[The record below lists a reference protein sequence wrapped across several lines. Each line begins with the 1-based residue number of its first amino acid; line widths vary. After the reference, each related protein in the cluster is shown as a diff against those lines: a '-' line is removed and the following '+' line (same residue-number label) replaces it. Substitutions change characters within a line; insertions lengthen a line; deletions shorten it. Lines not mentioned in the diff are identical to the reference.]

1 LLTKGRDLPCF
12 FYVQG
17 ISRCYPAILSKTHG
31 VVNEMDFIGFEWII
45 QRLELIAQRMEH
57 MHLEAYLRHVQN
69 WRRRLTMDFL
79 SGIVR
84 GIGFSVGF
92 SILGALLIYI
102 LRNMALANLPV
113 IGRFLADLVRIV
125 ENNL

>member
-1 LLTKGRDLPCF
+1 MEF
-12 FYVQG
+12 F
-17 ISRCYPAILSKTHG
+17 
-31 VVNEMDFIGFEWII
+31 DFEWVI
-45 QRLELIAQRMEH
+45 QRLEHVAKRMEY
-57 MHLEAYLRHVQN
+57 MHLDAYLRYVKN
-69 WRRRLTMDFL
+69 WKRRLTMDFL
-79 SGIVR
+79 SGVVR

-102 LRNMALANLPV
+102 LRNMALVNLPV